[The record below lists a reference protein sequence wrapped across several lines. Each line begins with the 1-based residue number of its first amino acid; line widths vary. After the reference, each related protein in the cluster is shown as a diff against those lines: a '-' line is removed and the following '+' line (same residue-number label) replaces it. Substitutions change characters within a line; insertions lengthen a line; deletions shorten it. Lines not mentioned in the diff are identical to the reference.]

1 MVYYDDSGR
10 RIRRPVR
17 RSTPAPGAAL
27 AAHAGHRITYE
38 DVGRPVSATDPHH
51 DTVTCRTCG
60 VRIPEEEN

>member
-17 RSTPAPGAAL
+17 RRTPVTVG
-27 AAHAGHRITYE
+27 HAGHRVTYE
-38 DVGRPVSATDPHH
+38 DQGRPVGATDPHH
-51 DTVTCRTCG
+51 VTVTCHTCG